1 MKRILTIL
9 IFLLFVVVAAA
20 GFSYVRLFIWPQF
33 MPTDET
39 PTPTHVSTNANATP
53 TETEQKV
60 SQAEAE
66 RKAAQQRVDEI
77 RAHLKSETIDGVTYY
92 TYPQEKPADG
102 LSLEPLLAD
111 GDFTQVRCNLL
122 YFYNIN
128 DGTNTAWIH
137 GDHLRLEADGE
148 AHTWNLDP
156 QRRHDRVARD
166 AESLEELYQIPIEAS
181 EIPLLQ
187 AAAHADEA
195 SITYWQAGGKER
207 SHALTTKE
215 KARLGEIVELYT
227 LLQQ

>member
-1 MKRILTIL
+1 MKRILAIFA
-9 IFLLFVVVAAA
+9 FLLFVAITAA
-20 GFSYVRLFIWPQF
+20 GFSYARLFILPQF
-33 MPTDET
+33 MHAD
-39 PTPTHVSTNANATP
+39 NATQAP
-53 TETEQKV
+53 TATHTEPAKVEAEPKV

-66 RKAAQQRVDEI
+66 RKAAQQRVDNI

-111 GDFTQVRCNLL
+111 GDFAQVRCNLL

-148 AHTWNLDP
+148 AHTWALDP

-207 SHALTTKE
+207 SHALTAKE